1 MRNLKYTVSNRVAD
15 GNVDAVRNNALLKKS
30 LQFVGWTI
38 LMWRLVPHL
47 TQLKAPTEVLYA
59 NVGGLLRCVQTA
71 AFLEVAHAAFGK
83 TFKRFSLS
91 EEIGH

>member
-1 MRNLKYTVSNRVAD
+1 MGLSKVYLVSY
-15 GNVDAVRNNALLKKS
+15 NV